1 MDLPHSNSA
10 PTQLSQKSSLEKSLA
25 LIRQRCPRCCKG
37 KIFTGQFAM
46 NDPCPVCG
54 MIFQREEG
62 YFLGAMYVS
71 FVLGTFMVGG
81 GFFLIEWLFP
91 TWSEFL
97 VLGVVISVYLL
108 LVPAVFRY
116 ARTIWIYYD
125 RWTSPGDISAGAYE
139 KARAVEFAS
148 RDNSSPR

>member
-1 MDLPHSNSA
+1 
-10 PTQLSQKSSLEKSLA
+10 
-25 LIRQRCPRCCKG
+25 
-37 KIFTGQFAM
+37 
-46 NDPCPVCG
+46 

-81 GFFLIEWLFP
+81 GFFLLEWLFP
-91 TWSEFL
+91 KWSEFL
-97 VLGVVISVYLL
+97 VLATVIGVYFL

-116 ARTIWIYYD
+116 ARVIWIYYD

-139 KARAVEFAS
+139 KARAIEFEERAH
-148 RDNSSPR
+148 PPTH